1 MVPFSFPQ
9 PLLKSRVMK
18 MQLLVSSPLTRAK
31 NPHEPNGKDG
41 VSPSPIGEH
50 YTPLCG
56 VHPSFKNWVHGIDHR
71 PSRWLKTQKRLNEP
85 NSQNANRPLNI
96 DDFTNFD
103 FFKK

>member
-1 MVPFSFPQ
+1 
-9 PLLKSRVMK
+9 MK
-18 MQLLVSSPLTRAK
+18 MQLLLSSPLTRAK